1 MLLTRDERIQGLRR
15 LAPFAAA
22 SLLAWVSLLFGGEPE
37 WLPYATSVA
46 LLVLT
51 GVLRG
56 TRITKLRFGA
66 IVPSLVYL
74 AAVATL
80 RNSGGGATS
89 GVAAVSLIPVF
100 FAAMYLPRLD
110 QLLIVI
116 AGLAVFYLA
125 PVIIVGAPQY
135 PSYQYRSGLLTVAV
149 AAIIGMATR
158 GLVRDVRRQARA
170 AREREHMLERVN
182 DVVRGLFA
190 SSDARADVCE
200 AAREIGRASAAILY
214 EPVPG
219 SSMMRSTAISGL
231 ESDPIEIS
239 TREQSAVSEAF
250 FSGQAQLIG
259 EDVALHVG
267 SRELWEQGGR
277 PASVLYEPLL
287 RGAEPIGVLVVAW
300 PSGVHADGSRAT
312 VVKLLAHEAAGVI
325 ERADAISELTDM
337 ASTDPLTGLPN
348 RRAWEESLALV
359 LTAGE
364 SFTVAML
371 DFDNFKEFNDT
382 YGHPAGDRLL
392 KETAAIWRE
401 QLRAG
406 DLLARLGGEEFGL
419 LLIDCP
425 TERATEVIER
435 LRSLVYG
442 ERTCSAGFAA
452 WRPGDSSESVM
463 ARADAALYE
472 AKESGRDRVCMSV

>member
-1 MLLTRDERIQGLRR
+1 MLTRDERIQGLRR

-22 SLLAWVSLLFGGEPE
+22 SLLAWASLLFGGEPE
-37 WLPYATSVA
+37 WVPYTVSAGLV
-46 LLVLT
+46 VLT

-56 TRITKLRFGA
+56 TPIVQLRYGA

-74 AAVATL
+74 AAVAML
-80 RNSGGGATS
+80 RNSAGGASS
-89 GVAAVSLIPVF
+89 GVAAVSLIPIF
-100 FAAMYLPRLD
+100 FVALYLPRLD

-116 AGLAVFYLA
+116 AGLGVFYLA
-125 PVIIVGAPQY
+125 PVLILGPPEY
-135 PSYQYRSGLLTVAV
+135 PTYQVRSGLLTVAV
-149 AAIIGMATR
+149 AAIIGITTR
-158 GLVRDVRRQARA
+158 GLVRNARHQARSA
-170 AREREHMLERVN
+170 EEREHMIERVN

-190 SSDARADVCE
+190 SSDARVDVCD
-200 AAREIGRASAAILY
+200 AAREIGRASMAILY

-219 SSMMRSTAISGL
+219 TPRMRSTAISGL
-231 ESDPIEIS
+231 DSDPIEIS
-239 TREQSAVSEAF
+239 TSAGSAVSDAF
-250 FSGQAQLIG
+250 FSGQAQMID
-259 EDVALHVG
+259 EDVERRVG
-267 SRELWEQGGR
+267 SLELWERAGC
-277 PASVLYEPLL
+277 PTSVLYEPLL
-287 RGAEPIGVLVVAW
+287 RGGKPVGVLVVGW
-300 PSGVHADGSRAT
+300 PSGVGTNGSRAT
-312 VVKLLAHEAAGVI
+312 VVKLLAHEAAAVI
-325 ERADAISELTDM
+325 ERADAINELTDM

-348 RRAWEESLALV
+348 RRAWDASLARV
-359 LTAGE
+359 LSGGE

-371 DFDNFKEFNDT
+371 DFDHFKQYNDT
-382 YGHPAGDRLL
+382 FGHPAGDRLL

-401 QLRAG
+401 QLRSG

-442 ERTCSAGFAA
+442 ERTCSAGFAS
-452 WRPGDSSESVM
+452 WREGDTSDSVM

>member
-1 MLLTRDERIQGLRR
+1 

-22 SLLAWVSLLFGGEPE
+22 SLLAWASIPFGGEPD
-37 WLPYATSVA
+37 WVPFAISAV
-46 LLVLT
+46 LVVLS

-56 TRITKLRFGA
+56 TRMVRLRYGA

-80 RNSGGGATS
+80 RNSAGGVSS
-89 GVAAVSLIPVF
+89 GVAVVSLIPVF
-100 FAAMYLPRLD
+100 FAALYLPRLD

-116 AGLAVFYLA
+116 AGLVVFYLA
-125 PVIIVGAPQY
+125 PVIIVGPPEY
-135 PSYQYRSGLLTVAV
+135 PSFQYRSALLTVSV
-149 AAIIGMATR
+149 AAIIGMTTR
-158 GLVRDVRRQARA
+158 QLVRDARRQARS

-219 SSMMRSTAISGL
+219 SSMMRSTAIAGL
-231 ESDPIEIS
+231 DSDPIEIS
-239 TREQSAVSEAF
+239 TREHSAVSEAF
-250 FSGQAQLIG
+250 FSGQAQLINEHVG
-259 EDVALHVG
+259 ESVG
-267 SRELWEQGGR
+267 SRELWELGGS
-277 PASVLYEPLL
+277 PASVQYEPLL

-300 PSGVHADGSRAT
+300 PSNVDADGPRAT

-337 ASTDPLTGLPN
+337 ARSDPLTGLPN
-348 RRAWEESLALV
+348 RRAWEASLAYALA
-359 LTAGE
+359 AGE
-364 SFTVAML
+364 PFTVAML
-371 DFDNFKEFNDT
+371 DFDHFKEFNDT

-392 KETAAIWRE
+392 KETAATWRE
-401 QLRAG
+401 QVRSG
-406 DLLARLGGEEFGL
+406 DMLARLGGEEFGL
-419 LLIDCP
+419 LLVNCDTP
-425 TERATEVIER
+425 RATEVIER

-442 ERTCSAGFAA
+442 ERTCSVGFAV
-452 WRPGDSSESVM
+452 WRPGDSSDSVM

-472 AKESGRDRVCMSV
+472 AKEAGRDRACMSV